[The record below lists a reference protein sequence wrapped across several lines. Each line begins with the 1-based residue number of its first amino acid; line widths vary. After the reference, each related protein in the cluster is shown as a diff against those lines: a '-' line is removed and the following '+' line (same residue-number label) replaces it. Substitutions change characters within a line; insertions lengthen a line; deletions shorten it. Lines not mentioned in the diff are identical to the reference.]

1 MAVTMKLGFDLV
13 TVLAWAFLVWAVAFV
28 KELMK

>member
-1 MAVTMKLGFDLV
+1 MEVAMTLGFDLV
-13 TVLAWAFLVWAVAFV
+13 TVLAWAFFVWAVMFV